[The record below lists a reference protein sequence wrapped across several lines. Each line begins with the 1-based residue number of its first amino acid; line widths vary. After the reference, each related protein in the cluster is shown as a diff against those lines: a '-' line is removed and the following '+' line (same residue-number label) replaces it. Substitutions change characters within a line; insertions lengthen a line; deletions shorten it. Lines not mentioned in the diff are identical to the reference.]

1 MRLIRL
7 EISGVRNLSNV
18 SIACSAGLNLFV
30 GPNGAGKTAILE
42 AVHLLA
48 RGRSFRSTTAESVIQ
63 QGSEHLL
70 VRTQLEDEH
79 RGTVSI
85 GLAKHRGNR
94 TELHLNEVPE
104 RRLSDVARLMP
115 IQLAL
120 PDSSDLVFGAPLE
133 RRRFIDWG
141 TFHVEPLYLDQL
153 RHYQRSLHQRNALL
167 RYLKGQQSEST
178 QRELDV
184 WTERLTA
191 LAVEVDR
198 ARRLYLGKLFPV
210 VLTKLA
216 ALAPEVGL
224 ALSYRSGW
232 REGEALE
239 DCLRESIARDVKFG
253 LTHFGPHR
261 GDVRLS
267 VGAGAAAATL
277 SRGQAKVVAS
287 ALRLAQA
294 ELTNE
299 IGGRQSL
306 FLIDDVGAE
315 LDAAHNER
323 FFRALEAT
331 GSQVFATATS
341 AMALGSA
348 FVGRRQVFHVE
359 QGSCHPIDT
368 TRE

>member
-18 SIACSAGLNLFV
+18 AIDCSAGLNLFI

-63 QGSEHLL
+63 QGAEHLL
-70 VRTQLEDEH
+70 VRALLEDEY
-79 RGTVSI
+79 RGALSV

-94 TELHLNEVPE
+94 TELHLDEVPE

-120 PDSSDLVFGAPLE
+120 PDSSDLVFGSPQE

-141 TFHVEPLYLDQL
+141 TFHVEPTYLEQL
-153 RHYQRSLHQRNALL
+153 RDYQRTLHQRNALL

-178 QRELDV
+178 ERELDV
-184 WTERLTA
+184 WTERLIA
-191 LAVEVDR
+191 LAIEVDR
-198 ARRLYLGKLFPV
+198 MRQLYLAKLFPL
-210 VLTKLA
+210 VLKKLA
-216 ALAPEVGL
+216 TLAPEVVL
-224 ALSYRSGW
+224 ELSYRPGW
-232 REGEALE
+232 RDGERLE
-239 DCLRESIARDVKFG
+239 DCLRESVARDVKFG

-261 GDVRLS
+261 GDIRLTA
-267 VGAGAAAATL
+267 GAGAAAATL

-315 LDAAHNER
+315 LDAVHNER
-323 FFRALEAT
+323 FFGVLEAT
-331 GSQVFATATS
+331 RSQVFATATS

-348 FVGRRQVFHVE
+348 FAGRRQVFHVE

-368 TRE
+368 IRE